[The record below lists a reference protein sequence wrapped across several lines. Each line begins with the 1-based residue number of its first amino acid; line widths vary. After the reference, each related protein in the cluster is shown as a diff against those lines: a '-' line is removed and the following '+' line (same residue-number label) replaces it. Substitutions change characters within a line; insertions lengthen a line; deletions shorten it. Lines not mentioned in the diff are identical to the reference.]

1 MFKTNFKQILSPL
14 CLQHFC
20 SEHWNHSSLARCSRW
35 DPKYSSEV
43 NALRRTNP
51 HSPALLTVCPGP
63 PAAKERT
70 ERWAKRGEE
79 REKTWGKCQQGRQLG
94 RGILFP
100 LGNNGAH
107 RKGLC
112 SWGQHRRAAVS
123 LNRDCVGQ
131 QPGVQPW
138 TPPVWGRESL
148 TRAEVQMRVCR
159 KDSNTNI
166 TELR

>member
-51 HSPALLTVCPGP
+51 RSPTLLTVCPWG

-94 RGILFP
+94 RGHFNP
-100 LGNNGAH
+100 LGNNGTH

-112 SWGQHRRAAVS
+112 SWGQHRRAAAS
-123 LNRDCVGQ
+123 CCQPAQGLRGTAARCAAAMDTSSVGPTISHQ
-131 QPGVQPW
+131 G
-138 TPPVWGRESL
+138 
-148 TRAEVQMRVCR
+148 
-159 KDSNTNI
+159 
-166 TELR
+166 